1 MNIQKLLE
9 LLSENEKRELL
20 SLLNSERVT
29 ISEFIRSCKND
40 RVKIALKLYL
50 EQYDSIYVDEIIY
63 SRFIRL
69 RNVGKKTWY
78 DFQQLICL

>member
-9 LLSENEKRELL
+9 SLSENEKRELL
-20 SLLNSERVT
+20 SLLNSESLT
-29 ISEFIRSCKND
+29 IHEFIKSCKND
-40 RVKIALKLYL
+40 RVKFALKLYI
-50 EQYDSIYVDEIIY
+50 EQYNCTYVDEVIY

>member
-1 MNIQKLLE
+1 MNIQKLFE
-9 LLSENEKRELL
+9 ALSENEKRELL

-29 ISEFIRSCKND
+29 ISDFIRSCKNE
-40 RVKIALKLYL
+40 RIKMALV
-50 EQYDSIYVDEIIY
+50 QYVEYHGTEYIDEILK

-78 DFQQLICL
+78 DFQELICL